1 MAFNIRTPLLEVD
14 FLNKIINEETRYLDQ
29 DTGTIKVAPGGR
41 RVAFD
46 DTASERFLAAAIDP
60 FWHSA
65 KDQLDF
71 FQYYDDGTYFCQR
84 KKLKTDFTTNTQ
96 YFATYQFSDGT
107 ADQAKQL
114 YEQIKIFLEVANQ
127 VKNLKV
133 EALVEEVDKEV
144 LLYEKRYLK
153 LKRQK
158 NSLLELSDWRILPDV
173 EDSWEGEKEMWKAW
187 RAHVRTQVLKSPD
200 EFDSGL
206 AYFKYTYEY
215 RFPVDPN
222 VYREMYDG
230 VDNPPAYLDA
240 NDTDQWVYHDIE
252 ASTDF
257 RNQREQTMYNL
268 SRSQGKISTQREIDA
283 KVLEMMRLLRV
294 DDIIPIDWNIYYVAE

>member
-14 FLNKIINEETRYLDQ
+14 FLNKIINEESRYLDQ

-173 EDSWEGEKEMWKAW
+173 EDSWEGEKEKSEDEQENRQEEEERGCRRQRGRRRRFRRGRFRRGRGVGERGRKGDQLALG
-187 RAHVRTQVLKSPD
+187 RRHRVRR
-200 EFDSGL
+200 E
-206 AYFKYTYEY
+206 
-215 RFPVDPN
+215 RF
-222 VYREMYDG
+222 
-230 VDNPPAYLDA
+230 
-240 NDTDQWVYHDIE
+240 
-252 ASTDF
+252 
-257 RNQREQTMYNL
+257 
-268 SRSQGKISTQREIDA
+268 
-283 KVLEMMRLLRV
+283 
-294 DDIIPIDWNIYYVAE
+294 